1 MLSFNKLD
9 ELMNP
14 NVHPKFFNF
23 TPEHYKYN
31 FQSSFAIA
39 GIENLKSLE
48 TKINSKIEKVK
59 LYENYLDKRLRIN
72 YFIHYKINSF
82 LEFPILLKKSNN
94 KFLSKELLKIG
105 YDIRRTWYVNS
116 IRYLKPNSNFDD
128 FYNCEYLHKKV
139 LSLPTHD
146 QISEKD
152 IIRICELINFHEN
165 DEII

>member
-59 LYENYLDKRLRIN
+59 LYENYLDKSLRIN

-82 LEFPILLKKSNN
+82 LEFPILLKKSNKDLN
-94 KFLSKELLKIG
+94 ESVKIKIQKMLKKYSHKDVVDFVSKDENLPKNIIYKYCLKI
-105 YDIRRTWYVNS
+105 
-116 IRYLKPNSNFDD
+116 
-128 FYNCEYLHKKV
+128 KKNN
-139 LSLPTHD
+139 
-146 QISEKD
+146 E
-152 IIRICELINFHEN
+152 
-165 DEII
+165 